1 MYKIKCIFIQL
12 YYSTLSGKSFAI
24 ISASILEI
32 PDLHIVI
39 NISLQNLSLTK
50 RKSQVNMSH
59 IDEYLENNRTPARRA
74 NISSAWNCYHSANQS
89 ARVYRWVVLQLVT
102 D

>member
-1 MYKIKCIFIQL
+1 
-12 YYSTLSGKSFAI
+12 
-24 ISASILEI
+24 
-32 PDLHIVI
+32 
-39 NISLQNLSLTK
+39 
-50 RKSQVNMSH
+50 MSH